1 MLLLK
6 AQRKGIQPPDFHN
19 HDGPHRWCPA
29 HCRWCFGTRQPSP
42 SCGAT
47 GGKTKLT
54 PNHSVPEAAP
64 ARCVMTREGRKL
76 YHVRNPFTPFEAMP
90 TNISQRRHFLER
102 NDGCPAPEDCSL
114 CLKGHK
120 DLVLPD
126 LHKLATCLG

>member
-1 MLLLK
+1 MMGLIDG
-6 AQRKGIQPPDFHN
+6 AQHIAGGVLAQDSHLPVVVPQEER
-19 HDGPHRWCPA
+19 
-29 HCRWCFGTRQPSP
+29 PS
-42 SCGAT
+42 
-47 GGKTKLT
+47 LT

-90 TNISQRRHFLER
+90 TNISLRRHFLEL

-126 LHKLATCLG
+126 LHKLATCLGHVAASMSDGPQIKIP